1 MGQSEGVNGAS
12 QAPAAR
18 LEHLA
23 SVLRAVREV
32 NQLIAR
38 ERDPQRLLR
47 GACDR
52 LLRARGYRAV
62 WLALVDERGTPSWA
76 TASGE
81 EERLGR
87 LLAHIGTGRLPP
99 CAQAALS
106 RAAPVNFPAGA
117 EGCRDCPLRALPP
130 GEASL
135 VAKIAHEDKVYG
147 VLGVV
152 AAAGVAPDPEDLSLI
167 EEWPKTWATPCTRSS
182 WPGKRNNSRRAC
194 PPSARSGGS
203 SP

>member
-1 MGQSEGVNGAS
+1 MGRSEAPNGAS
-12 QAPAAR
+12 QAPATR

-47 GACDR
+47 EACDR

-99 CAQAALS
+99 
-106 RAAPVNFPAGA
+106 
-117 EGCRDCPLRALPP
+117 LRPGRPEPGRP
-130 GEASL
+130 GEL
-135 VAKIAHEDKVYG
+135 PGRGRG
-147 VLGVV
+147 VSRLSAQGH
-152 AAAGVAPDPEDLSLI
+152 AP
-167 EEWPKTWATPCTRSS
+167 
-182 WPGKRNNSRRAC
+182 G
-194 PPSARSGGS
+194 
-203 SP
+203 